1 MKARGFV
8 MADHTQFIGESRA
21 AGPSCLSCY
30 AEGAKDDGAR
40 AEAAA
45 ESPDSE
51 AGELPRTT
59 GGRADRLEL
68 ITSAALALEKA
79 ARVLSREALV
89 EEWYSLDIK
98 EGIDLYQEVR
108 RFETYLIKR
117 ALVQA
122 GGSQSKAA
130 GLLGLNKTTLHEK
143 IKRYEIDYPAS
154 SARRAD
160 DAGRP

>member
-1 MKARGFV
+1 
-8 MADHTQFIGESRA
+8 MAEHTQFTGESRV
-21 AGPSCLSCY
+21 AGIGCVGCY
-30 AEGAKDDGAR
+30 AEGAKGDGAR
-40 AEAAA
+40 RDAPV

-51 AGELPRTT
+51 GGELPRTT
-59 GGRADRLEL
+59 GGRAERLEL

-98 EGIDLYQEVR
+98 DGIDLYQEVR

-117 ALVQA
+117 ALGQA

-154 SARRAD
+154 AARRAA
-160 DAGRP
+160 DAEPR